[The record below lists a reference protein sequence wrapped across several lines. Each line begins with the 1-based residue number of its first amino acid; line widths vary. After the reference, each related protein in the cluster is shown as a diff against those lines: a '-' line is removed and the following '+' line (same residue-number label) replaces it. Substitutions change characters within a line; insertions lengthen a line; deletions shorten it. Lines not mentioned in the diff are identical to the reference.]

1 MLRTPYDVWFV
12 RVIMLKLDDGLAAV
26 VADYAVHLGVGEEEF
41 VRMCLFA
48 QLGIEYKETCAGD
61 FDGVGEG
68 D

>member
-1 MLRTPYDVWFV
+1 MLRTPYAVWFV
-12 RVIMLKLDDGLAAV
+12 RVIMLELEDGPAAV

-41 VRMCLFA
+41 VKMCLYA
-48 QLGIEYKETCAGD
+48 QLGVEYKETSVGD